1 LRGNFIA
8 VSLVV
13 VGTHCVPAFMWKAE
27 HAVNDGH
34 GGQTGIHLG
43 GEEFGPV
50 GKTYPHM
57 ERGFG

>member
-1 LRGNFIA
+1 MRGNFIA

-13 VGTHCVPAFMWKAE
+13 VGTHCVPAFMYKAE
-27 HAVNDGH
+27 HAVNYGQ
-34 GGQTGIHLG
+34 GGQTGINRK

-50 GKTYPHM
+50 GEKYPHV